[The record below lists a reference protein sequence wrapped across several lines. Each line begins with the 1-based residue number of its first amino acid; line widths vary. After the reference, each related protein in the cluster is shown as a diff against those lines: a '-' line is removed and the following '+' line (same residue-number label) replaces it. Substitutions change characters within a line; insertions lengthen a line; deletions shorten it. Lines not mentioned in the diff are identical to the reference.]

1 MASNSRS
8 DLRLRA
14 VSEPSDPVH
23 TSTDV
28 DPQRDADAMQELWWV
43 AQARNGNAATWA
55 RLYQSNFDRLYRD
68 VRYLVSD
75 ATAAEEIAQE
85 SFAIALTTLDRFD
98 GRASF
103 LGWLRGIAHNLVRR
117 RWRTED
123 RRGRAYERL
132 LHTESARG
140 PRAANDPEAA
150 HMDKQRAAVLKDV
163 LTTLPEPLRET
174 FIMRDVQGLS
184 VDEVAQRLGTTPG
197 NVRVRAN
204 RARAK
209 IRERLEALGW
219 LAPAEAS

>member
-1 MASNSRS
+1 MVSTSRT

-14 VSEPSDPVH
+14 VTEATQTSSEPPSPRDAA
-23 TSTDV
+23 
-28 DPQRDADAMQELWWV
+28 DADATRELWWV

-68 VRYLVSD
+68 VRYLVSNG
-75 ATAAEEIAQE
+75 AAAEEIAQE
-85 SFAIALTTLDRFD
+85 TFAIALTTLDRFD
-98 GRASF
+98 GRSSF

-132 LHTESARG
+132 QHTESARS
-140 PRAANDPEAA
+140 PRAIDDPEST
-150 HMDKQRAAVLKDV
+150 HVSKQRAAVLQEI
-163 LTTLPEPLRET
+163 LAELPASLRET

-184 VDEVAQRLGTTPG
+184 VEEVAERLGTTSG

-219 LAPAEAS
+219 LQPSEAS

>member
-1 MASNSRS
+1 
-8 DLRLRA
+8 
-14 VSEPSDPVH
+14 VSEPSSGANEAIAAP
-23 TSTDV
+23 
-28 DPQRDADAMQELWWV
+28 DADATRELWWV

-75 ATAAEEIAQE
+75 AAAAEEIAQE

-98 GRASF
+98 GRSSF

-132 LHTESARG
+132 LHSESARS
-140 PRAANDPEAA
+140 PVAANDPEAA
-150 HMDKQRAAVLKDV
+150 HVHKQRAAVLREV
-163 LTTLPEPLRET
+163 LATLPEPLRET
-174 FIMRDVQGLS
+174 FVMRDVQGLS
-184 VDEVAQRLGTTPG
+184 VEEVAQRLGTTPG

-209 IRERLEALGW
+209 IRERLEVLGW
-219 LAPAEAS
+219 LQPAEAS